1 MDIWIIQ
8 DGEKTGP
15 IHDFEV
21 RKKIEAGELEG
32 GTPAWHEGL
41 AAWKP
46 LREIDLFHRE
56 FDIPFENVRDF
67 GEDLIDP
74 PAAATSS
81 ATPPAVLPD
90 AEGPHSIRRF
100 WARWF
105 DLGLFSALWWIVMAL
120 VGRDITATLT
130 NPWVILM
137 HYVPWF
143 VLEAFLIHRYGTTP
157 GKWLLGLKVVNNDGS
172 LLSLGAA
179 THRSSRVLFL
189 GIGFG
194 WDIVC
199 IICQIMSFFTAR
211 RLGRPL
217 WDHAAGHKVI
227 ASPLNPMPLISYIFA
242 FFAAVMIKSI
252 ILFPSVMEIGSKNNP
267 ELRKQYEE
275 FKQKL
280 EAASA
285 PADSKPVD

>member
-15 IHDFEV
+15 IHDFEI
-21 RKKIEAGELEG
+21 RRKIEAGELEG

-41 AAWKP
+41 SAWKP
-46 LREIDLFHRE
+46 LREIDLFQRE
-56 FDIPFENVRDF
+56 FELAI
-67 GEDLIDP
+67 EDRNFREEPMNP
-74 PAAATSS
+74 PATLTAPAA
-81 ATPPAVLPD
+81 PPALLPD

-105 DLGLFSALWWIVMAL
+105 DLGLFSAVWWLGMAM
-120 VGRDITATLT
+120 VGRDITATLM

-157 GKWLLGLKVVNNDGS
+157 GKRLLGLKVVNNDGT
-172 LLSLGAA
+172 LLSLAAA
-179 THRSSRVLFL
+179 THRSSRVLFI

-199 IICQIMSFFTAR
+199 IICQIMSYFTAR
-211 RLGRPL
+211 RLGKPL

-227 ASPLNPMPLISYIFA
+227 ASPIHPMPLLSYLFA

-252 ILFPSVMEIGSKNNP
+252 ILFPSIMEIGAKNNP
-267 ELRKQYEE
+267 EFRRQYEAW
-275 FKQKL
+275 KKSL
-280 EAASA
+280 EDGPA
-285 PADSKPVD
+285 PEKPENVD